1 MLSVATGVNLP
12 VSVSQSLM
20 GQAHPPHSPLESI
33 LTPKS
38 SSDAG
43 YHFSWALTPPNARG
57 IGIRV
62 KEKSGC

>member
-1 MLSVATGVNLP
+1 MLSVAAGVNLP
-12 VSVSQSLM
+12 VLGSQSGM
-20 GQAHPPHSPLESI
+20 GQAHPPHSPLKSI
-33 LTPKS
+33 LTPES

-43 YHFSWALTPPNARG
+43 YHFSWALTPPNAHG